1 MADIIANLADLGTR
15 YDAAFTAG
23 FHHPNA
29 AARPALS
36 PGGEQNRRT
45 GKPDQTPSFALAQ
58 IHPVSRPFSASRP
71 GPAGKPS
78 PAQIFRRKIS
88 RANPW
93 SKINGKPYP
102 IVKTV

>member
-36 PGGEQNRRT
+36 PGG
-45 GKPDQTPSFALAQ
+45 S
-58 IHPVSRPFSASRP
+58 
-71 GPAGKPS
+71 
-78 PAQIFRRKIS
+78 KIAEP
-88 RANPW
+88 ANPTNPPHSHW
-93 SKINGKPYP
+93 PKFTLFRAPPAPAVQEPLANPPPPKFFAEKFPAP
-102 IVKTV
+102 ILGPK